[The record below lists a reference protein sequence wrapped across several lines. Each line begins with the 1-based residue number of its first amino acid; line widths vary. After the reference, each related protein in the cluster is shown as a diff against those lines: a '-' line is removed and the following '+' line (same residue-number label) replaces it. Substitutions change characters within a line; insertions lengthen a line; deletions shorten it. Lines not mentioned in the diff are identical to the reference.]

1 MPIDIPLFPA
11 IIFPRALVPRLLRV
25 TLGELGN
32 IFLGFIETTRRAWT
46 CVTTYH
52 GRLCQRRGRRVFL
65 VFIRLSFVSVIDD
78 GVLDDVEEAV
88 RRLCE
93 RDHDALEV

>member
-1 MPIDIPLFPA
+1 M
-11 IIFPRALVPRLLRV
+11 
-25 TLGELGN
+25 
-32 IFLGFIETTRRAWT
+32 
-46 CVTTYH
+46 
-52 GRLCQRRGRRVFL
+52 FL